1 MFVPYYN
8 LGASIAQKPFLI
20 KRGYRRPAE
29 KPFVVGFSEWY
40 TISMSKEIKQ
50 EKERARILGNTMWL
64 LKVCFNFAPLLT
76 VSSLVAQVYDASLNL
91 LRAFVIGLVIDWI
104 IQYVGSPQDSSLMV
118 ESLAIFSMYYILLG
132 LGGAITHYSRNMI
145 GFRLGYQLPIKLLH
159 EKLDRLGSAT
169 LENPRVQNLINIYE
183 NNNELF
189 RYGTRD
195 IYILISA
202 IVTFVIALIPLS
214 RHIPIIAGLAI
225 VVSLPAVLMNRSAMH
240 KLWRLNLD
248 TTVMSRRAGSIVSML
263 FSPASLKE
271 IRLLDAYAYIRGIFE
286 DYASILL
293 KGKRKIYKKWVVF
306 ELADSLLTGSVI
318 VLGIYMLIQLA
329 VEGTVSIGQLTFLI
343 AALVSLSGSIDN
355 FSSNFSAYIDQN
367 QKISELRKLLEW
379 PEEDESNKKLLAKLT
394 KAPLI
399 DIRNVSFKYPNSRKY
414 VIKDLNLQ
422 IRPNEEIAI
431 VGENGAGKTTLVKL
445 ISGIY
450 PVTKGEILID
460 GENINSIQSSSWYRN
475 LGVLFQDFNKYEDL
489 TAAQN
494 IAIGRIDEEVDNDAI
509 IESAKKA
516 DAYKFIMEF
525 ENEFSQVLSER
536 YEDGT
541 RPSTGQWQKIA
552 IARFFYRN
560 APVLILDEPTAAID
574 AVAEANIF
582 DRIYEFIEN
591 KTVIIISH
599 RFSTVR
605 NADRIIVFDQGKI
618 VEEGSHEKLMELGGK
633 YAQAFKLQSKG
644 YN

>member
-1 MFVPYYN
+1 
-8 LGASIAQKPFLI
+8 
-20 KRGYRRPAE
+20 
-29 KPFVVGFSEWY
+29 
-40 TISMSKEIKQ
+40 MSKEIKQ
-50 EKERARILGNTMWL
+50 EKERAGILGNTMWL

-104 IQYVGSPQDSSLMV
+104 IQYVGSPQDSSFMV
-118 ESLAIFSMYYILLG
+118 KSLAIFSMYYILLG

-225 VVSLPAVLMNRSAMH
+225 IVSLPAVLMNRSAMH

-293 KGKRKIYKKWVVF
+293 KGQRKIYKKWVVF
-306 ELADSLLTGSVI
+306 ELVDSLLTGSVI
-318 VLGIYMLIQLA
+318 ILGIYMLIQLA

-633 YAQAFKLQSKG
+633 YAHAFKLQSKG